1 MSGVASWTGGWI
13 WDSKRCGFEPRN
25 GIIRASWV
33 VAGGVGG
40 RQEEVTTKRPVRM
53 EGIKKREGREEERL
67 NKERKG
73 EREMERDDRWVDR

>member
-1 MSGVASWTGGWI
+1 
-13 WDSKRCGFEPRN
+13 
-25 GIIRASWV
+25 
-33 VAGGVGG
+33 
-40 RQEEVTTKRPVRM
+40 M